1 LSALAAVSAEAY
13 SFGEPNNTPDGT
25 PNTFIF
31 AFAGVGG
38 APIAS
43 LLNPSIPTVGTAGLV
58 GLAVLLAGFA
68 AARVRRRVG

>member
-1 LSALAAVSAEAY
+1 MSALAAVSAEAY